1 MLDARPRQT
10 RRKKGAQPSRRLAG
24 SRRPHQLAC
33 THRSP
38 LAVVPASVRGS
49 PASPPPR
56 SCRLPLAGLH
66 PRLAGIATS
75 ALTPAFA
82 RRPRC
87 FASVFRRTASARG
100 SRAGHAA
107 SPPFAVAR
115 PPPGLRHASL
125 PPCARQLPLAAVLSD
140 TKLAPLPTPSSRDH
154 TLPSLAAAATVE
166 RLLRLRQPP
175 CVLLPLLSSTHRRGL
190 QDSNCSASRGPVREA
205 QLLRRSHA
213 AGEDAWRRR
222 RRRSCI

>member
-1 MLDARPRQT
+1 MNNQT
-10 RRKKGAQPSRRLAG
+10 CWTPDRDKLAG
-24 SRRPHQLAC
+24 RKVHSHLAVWLARAAH
-33 THRSP
+33 TNSPARTGLRSP
-38 LAVVPASVRGS
+38 SCR
-49 PASPPPR
+49 PPFAARRHLRAPR
-56 SCRLPLAGLH
+56 LCRLP
-66 PRLAGIATS
+66 LAGIATS

-125 PPCARQLPLAAVLSD
+125 PPCSRQLPLAAVLSD

-175 CVLLPLLSSTHRRGL
+175 CVLLPLVSSTHRRGL
-190 QDSNCSASRGPVREA
+190 QDSNCSASRGPAREA
-205 QLLRRSHA
+205 QLLRRRHA